1 MKKTLTDDLNQEEM
15 NGIIENP
22 DEMFGCEDENE
33 NVPY

>member
-22 DEMFGCEDENE
+22 DEMFDREDE